1 MAAIS
6 FPIPFG
12 SATLSPLP
20 VSPTGSRVRIA
31 GHVERVGVFGGTFD
45 PIHTGHLI
53 SAQAAL
59 EELNLDR
66 IVFIPAALSP
76 HKTNL
81 PPNVSSED
89 RVEMMR
95 LAIDG
100 EPRFSIDDR
109 ELLREGPSYTIDT
122 MRSLLDD
129 YPGVRFI
136 YLLGADHLQKL
147 ETWHEISEL
156 KNLVDFAVFTR
167 SRGDEVQDDE
177 FLVVRRIIDISSTE
191 IRERLA
197 KGASVRYFLPS
208 TVYDY
213 VMTHDLYKSLSPDA
227 KA

>member
-1 MAAIS
+1 MAAVS
-6 FPIPFG
+6 LPFSLG
-12 SATLSPLP
+12 EATFSALP
-20 VSPTGSRVRIA
+20 VSPSGSRKRIP

-45 PIHTGHLI
+45 PIHSGHLI

-66 IVFIPAALSP
+66 VLFVPAAISP
-76 HKTNL
+76 HKTDV
-81 PPNVSSED
+81 PPIVSAKD
-89 RVEMMR
+89 RLEMMR

-122 MRSLLDD
+122 MRSLLGD

-136 YLLGADHLQKL
+136 YLIGADNVRQLA
-147 ETWHEISEL
+147 TWHEISEL

-167 SRGDEVQDDE
+167 SKGEVVPEEE
-177 FLVVRRIIDISSTE
+177 FLLVHRIIDISSTE

-197 KGASVRYFLPS
+197 KGKSVRYFLPS
-208 TVYDY
+208 AVYDY
-213 VMTHDLYKSLSPDA
+213 IMSFALYKSHSPDA
-227 KA
+227 QA

>member
-1 MAAIS
+1 MAAVS
-6 FPIPFG
+6 LPFSLG
-12 SATLSPLP
+12 EATFSTLP
-20 VSPTGSRVRIA
+20 VSPSGIRKRIP
-31 GHVERVGVFGGTFD
+31 GHVERVGVLGGTFD
-45 PIHTGHLI
+45 PIHSGHLI

-66 IVFIPAALSP
+66 ILFVPAAISP
-76 HKTNL
+76 HKTDV
-81 PPNVSSED
+81 PPIVSAKD

-122 MRSLLDD
+122 MRSLLGD

-136 YLLGADHLQKL
+136 YLIGADNVRQLA
-147 ETWHEISEL
+147 TWHEISEL

-167 SRGDEVQDDE
+167 SKGEVVPEEE
-177 FLVVRRIIDISSTE
+177 FLLVHRIIDISSTE

-197 KGASVRYFLPS
+197 KGKSVRYFLPS
-208 TVYDY
+208 AVYDY
-213 VMTHDLYKSLSPDA
+213 IMSFALYQSHSPDA
-227 KA
+227 QA